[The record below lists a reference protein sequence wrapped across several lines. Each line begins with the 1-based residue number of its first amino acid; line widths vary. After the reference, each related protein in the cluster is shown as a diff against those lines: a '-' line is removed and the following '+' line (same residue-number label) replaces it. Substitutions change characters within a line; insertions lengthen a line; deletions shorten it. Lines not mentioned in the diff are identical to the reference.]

1 MDDRDEIL
9 GKVNKLLLAHK
20 SGILGG
26 EKMKISLK
34 INPKYEIPEI
44 HICNSENNA
53 EIRKL

>member
-26 EKMKISLK
+26 EKMPEDE
-34 INPKYEIPEI
+34 NPCLDK
-44 HICNSENNA
+44 A
-53 EIRKL
+53 A